1 MGRKDETWKGVGGER
16 IVKLFACFL
25 QGKSAGSAIG
35 SGKMMAIN
43 VSICAR
49 YFRAPAAR
57 LSSLPTPPKASTA
70 LQIAL
75 KLLLSLSKC

>member
-25 QGKSAGSAIG
+25 QGKSAGSSIG

-49 YFRAPAAR
+49 YF
-57 LSSLPTPPKASTA
+57 
-70 LQIAL
+70 
-75 KLLLSLSKC
+75 